1 MSSSTV
7 SNNYMY
13 IKHKGAS
20 FDRIFNNDKEVKIN
34 HGRDFL
40 NEI

>member
-7 SNNYMY
+7 SNNY